1 MGGAPFVCKPAT
13 GYAVL
18 IVAAKRL
25 TATRLSLP
33 HTPRPEMIGGWTAD
47 GG

>member
-1 MGGAPFVCKPAT
+1 MGGAPFVGKPAT
-13 GYAVL
+13 GYAVA

-33 HTPRPEMIGGWTAD
+33 QPGAPEMIGGWTAD